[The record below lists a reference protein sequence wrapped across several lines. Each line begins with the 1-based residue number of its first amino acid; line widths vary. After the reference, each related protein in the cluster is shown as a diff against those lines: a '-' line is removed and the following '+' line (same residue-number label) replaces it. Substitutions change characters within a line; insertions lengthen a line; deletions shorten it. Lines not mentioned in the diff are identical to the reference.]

1 MRPPAALTLLALA
14 VLAGPLGGC
23 HQESQPAARLR
34 LVLRHQPLWGDPAPF
49 RALLEGF
56 EREHPGVEVE
66 AQAIP
71 NASDLAH
78 QLLLTALEGGGG
90 DLDVFVLD
98 VIWAPEFAR
107 AGWLAD
113 LSEAFPPARLRDELL
128 PGPVETAVQGG
139 RTFAVPWYVDVG
151 VLYWRTDLAPRAPR
165 TYRELAAM
173 ARAAMA
179 RDPSLRGFVWQ
190 GRQYEGLSCNAF
202 EAIWG
207 HGGEPLQDGRMVLD
221 APAARA
227 GLTWLRELVASG
239 LSPAS
244 VTTAAEEESRRVFQ
258 DGRAVFMRNWPY
270 ALPLLEAPGSPVR
283 GRVAVAPLPTVDG
296 APGPGALGGWHLGVS
311 ARLPPARRAAA
322 EALVAHL
329 TSPEAALT
337 LALAYGRN
345 PARRA
350 LYADPRLRDGA
361 PGIAA
366 LEPLLV
372 RARPRPVTPYYGLV
386 ADALQGELSA
396 AVAGL
401 RPPGEALRRAQAQVD
416 HLTGAR

>member
-1 MRPPAALTLLALA
+1 MALALA
-14 VLAGPLGGC
+14 APLTGC
-23 HQESQPAARLR
+23 RRESPPEGRVR
-34 LVLRHQPLWGDPAPF
+34 LVLRYQPFWGDPAPF

-56 EREHPGVEVE
+56 ERENPGVSVD

-78 QLLLTALEGGGG
+78 QLLLTALEGGG

-98 VIWAPEFAR
+98 VIWAAEFAR

-128 PGPVETAVQGG
+128 PGPVQTAVQGG

-151 VLYWRTDLAPRAPR
+151 VLYWRTDLVPRAPR
-165 TYRELAAM
+165 TYRELGAL
-173 ARAAMA
+173 ARQAMA
-179 RDPSLRGFVWQ
+179 RDPALRGFVWQ

-207 HGGEPLQDGRMVLD
+207 HGGEPFRDGRLVLD
-221 APAARA
+221 SAAAREA
-227 GLTWLRELVASG
+227 LAWLREIVDSG
-239 LSPAS
+239 LSPPS

-270 ALPLLEAPGSPVR
+270 ALALLEAPGSRVR
-283 GRVAVAPLPTVDG
+283 GRVAIAPLPSVDG
-296 APGPGALGGWHLGVS
+296 EPGPGALGGWHLGVS
-311 ARLPPARRAAA
+311 ARLPPARRAVA
-322 EALVAHL
+322 ERLVAHL

-350 LYADPRLRDGA
+350 LYADPRLRAGA

-366 LEPLLV
+366 LEPLLA

-401 RPPGEALRRAQAQVD
+401 RSPAEALRRAQAQVD
-416 HLTGAR
+416 HIVGVR